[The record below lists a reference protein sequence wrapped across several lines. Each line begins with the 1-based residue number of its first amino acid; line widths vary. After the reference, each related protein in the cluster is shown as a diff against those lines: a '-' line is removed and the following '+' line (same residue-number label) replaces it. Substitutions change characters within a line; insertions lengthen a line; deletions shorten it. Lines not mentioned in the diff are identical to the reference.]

1 MQHTSVH
8 NSSGISFSR
17 GVGLDGVERESGVC
31 ALERSRVSTAGR
43 YEHSLRLDILNRRL
57 GNGQWSVSNTNWE
70 SVTGRR
76 QGRVYI
82 IQGEGRRDPREP
94 RTGDQVTVRQWSVHP
109 TAQGVLN

>member
-31 ALERSRVSTAGR
+31 ALVRSRVSTAGR

-57 GNGQWSVSNTNWE
+57 GNGQWSVSNSQLRIAGE
-70 SVTGRR
+70 
-76 QGRVYI
+76 RVKPVVDKGGFILYK
-82 IQGEGRRDPREP
+82 GGSTRPERAEDR
-94 RTGDQVTVRQWSVHP
+94 
-109 TAQGVLN
+109 

>member
-43 YEHSLRLDILNRRL
+43 YEHSLRLDKLNRRL
-57 GNGQWSVSNTNWE
+57 GNGQWSVQFGE
-70 SVTGRR
+70 SVTGIVYR
-76 QGRVYI
+76 QGRIYI
-82 IQGEGRRDPREP
+82 IQGRVDATRES
-94 RTGDQVTVRQWSVHP
+94 RGQVTR
-109 TAQGVLN
+109 

>member
-31 ALERSRVSTAGR
+31 ALVRSRVSTAGR

-57 GNGQWSVSNTNWE
+57 GNGQWSVSNWE
-70 SVTGRR
+70 SVTPVVDKGGFILYKGGSTRPER
-76 QGRVYI
+76 AEDR
-82 IQGEGRRDPREP
+82 
-94 RTGDQVTVRQWSVHP
+94 
-109 TAQGVLN
+109 

>member
-31 ALERSRVSTAGR
+31 ALVRSRVSTAGR

-57 GNGQWSVSNTNWE
+57 GNGQWSVQFGE
-70 SVTGRR
+70 SVTGIDKGGFILYKGGSTRPER
-76 QGRVYI
+76 AEDR
-82 IQGEGRRDPREP
+82 
-94 RTGDQVTVRQWSVHP
+94 
-109 TAQGVLN
+109 

>member
-31 ALERSRVSTAGR
+31 ALVRSRVSTAGR

-57 GNGQWSVSNTNWE
+57 GNGQWSVSNWE
-70 SVTGRR
+70 SVTGRIDKGGFILYKGGSTR
-76 QGRVYI
+76 PERA
-82 IQGEGRRDPREP
+82 EDR
-94 RTGDQVTVRQWSVHP
+94 
-109 TAQGVLN
+109 

>member
-17 GVGLDGVERESGVC
+17 GVGLDGVEGESGVC

-57 GNGQWSVSNTNWE
+57 GNGGVQLGVSP
-70 SVTGRR
+70 GR
-76 QGRVYI
+76 QGLYYT
-82 IQGEGRRDPREP
+82 REVDAT
-94 RTGDQVTVRQWSVHP
+94 RESRGQVAGARADRIGDS
-109 TAQGVLN
+109 G

>member
-31 ALERSRVSTAGR
+31 ALVRSRVSTAGR

-57 GNGQWSVSNTNWE
+57 GNGQWSV
-70 SVTGRR
+70 
-76 QGRVYI
+76 QLGRVSHRGI
-82 IQGEGRRDPREP
+82 DNGDKGGFTPRSILYKGGSTRPE
-94 RTGDQVTVRQWSVHP
+94 RAEDR
-109 TAQGVLN
+109 

>member
-43 YEHSLRLDILNRRL
+43 YEHSLRLDILNRRP
-57 GNGQWSVSNTNWE
+57 GNGQWSVQLGGE
-70 SVTGRR
+70 FSVH
-76 QGRVYI
+76 RVDK
-82 IQGEGRRDPREP
+82 GEGLYIRGSTRPERAEDR
-94 RTGDQVTVRQWSVHP
+94 
-109 TAQGVLN
+109 